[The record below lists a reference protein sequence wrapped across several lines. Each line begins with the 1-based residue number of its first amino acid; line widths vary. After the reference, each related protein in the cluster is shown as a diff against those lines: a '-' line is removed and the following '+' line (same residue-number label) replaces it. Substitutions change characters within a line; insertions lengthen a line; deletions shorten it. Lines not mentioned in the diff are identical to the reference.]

1 MSVEI
6 EPQEHKGAPLEPHH
20 QAHEHKH
27 PSDREYYVVFL
38 VLAVVT
44 AVEVLSYKFRDLS
57 TGVLVA
63 WLFPLMILKFGIVCA
78 FFMHLRYDN
87 PLFRRI
93 FVFGLILAVI
103 VYSVMFTT
111 MEFWSSSFTR

>member
-1 MSVEI
+1 MNVDI
-6 EPQEHKGAPLEPHH
+6 EPEHKGTPLEPHH
-20 QAHEHKH
+20 QSHEHRH

-38 VLAVVT
+38 VLAVIT
-44 AVEVLSYKFRDLS
+44 AVEVASYATHNLS

-87 PLFRRI
+87 PLFRRV
-93 FVFGLILAVI
+93 FVFGLVLAAI
-103 VYSVMFTT
+103 VYIVMFTT
-111 MEFWSSSFTR
+111 LQFWSSSFTS